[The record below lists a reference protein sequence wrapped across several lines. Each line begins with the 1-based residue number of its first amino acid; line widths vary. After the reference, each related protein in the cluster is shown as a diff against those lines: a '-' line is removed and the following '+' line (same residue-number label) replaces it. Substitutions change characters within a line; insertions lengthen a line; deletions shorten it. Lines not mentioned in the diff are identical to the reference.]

1 MEIKMLKPC
10 PLCGNKVDITE
21 SRMNQVVIKSLLG
34 VMNYAKIECSCGLT
48 FKKEWFV
55 ADPKDGFVIKNDNI
69 YAAWNCR
76 AN

>member
-21 SRMNQVVIKSLLG
+21 LCMNIATTGRHQG
-34 VMNYAKIECSCGLT
+34 EMNYAKIECSCGLT
-48 FKKEWFV
+48 FEKEWFA

-69 YAAWNCR
+69 YTAWNCR